1 MVFYK
6 LIKTKKLLKM
16 TNSRLLTIKN
26 NKFQSHPYHLVET
39 SPWPLLIS
47 WTLFFMAIGAVL
59 YMHGYIN
66 GGYLLTLGFVLTG
79 AVMFFWLGDVN
90 TEGSYLGNHSKEV
103 KAGLMI
109 GFILFVISEA
119 FAFLSVFWAFFHSSI
134 VPSVE
139 IGGQWP
145 PVGITAINPFAIPL
159 LNTVILV
166 SSGAF
171 ITFGHHALIAGKRK
185 ETILS
190 IYLTIVLAVIFTMLQ
205 GYEYLESNFSFA
217 DSVFGNSFYAS
228 TGLHGFHV
236 IVGTLFIIVS
246 FVRIVFYNVTKQSH
260 VGLETGILYWHFVDV
275 VWLFLFIA
283 VYYWGSGS

>member
-119 FAFLSVFWAFFHSSI
+119 FAFLSVFWAFFHSALS
-134 VPSVE
+134 PTVE
-139 IGGQWP
+139 LGNQWP
-145 PVGITAINPFAIPL
+145 PAGINPLNPFEVPL
-159 LNTVILV
+159 LNTLILL
-166 SSGAF
+166 SSGASL
-171 ITFGHHALIAGKRK
+171 TYAHHALIQGNRK
-185 ETILS
+185 G
-190 IYLTIVLAVIFTMLQ
+190 TIVGFVITLLLAVTFTGFQAL
-205 GYEYLESNFSFA
+205 EYHEAPFTIADGIYGTTFFFGTGFHGLHVIIGTAFLAVGLWRVLAYHSTENHHLGLES
-217 DSVFGNSFYAS
+217 
-228 TGLHGFHV
+228 
-236 IVGTLFIIVS
+236 
-246 FVRIVFYNVTKQSH
+246 
-260 VGLETGILYWHFVDV
+260 GILYRHFVDV
-275 VWLFLFIA
+275 VWIFLFISI
-283 VYYWGSGS
+283 YYWGS